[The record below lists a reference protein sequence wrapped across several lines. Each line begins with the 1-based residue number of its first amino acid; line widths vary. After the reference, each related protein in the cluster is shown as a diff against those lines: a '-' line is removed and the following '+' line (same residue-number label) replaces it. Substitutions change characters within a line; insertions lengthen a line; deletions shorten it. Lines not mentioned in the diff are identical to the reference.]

1 MASEPVEL
9 DIYLMRLKRIYGNL
23 HQKQSELQ
31 EIMKQTQE
39 GTKERIEI
47 QLYLLGFN
55 RALQFVENGIDD

>member
-1 MASEPVEL
+1 MSKEPVEL

-23 HQKQSELQ
+23 HQKQCELQ

-39 GTKERIEI
+39 GTADRIEI

-55 RALQFVENGIDD
+55 RALQIVENGLDD